1 MGLIKT
7 KTLIFGVSLL
17 TIASSGE
24 ISACKY
30 KIHFRFDF
38 LITTGMNGLTL
49 KHHINSLEPC
59 FNLITVTNTH
69 LTLPPC

>member
-30 KIHFRFDF
+30 KIHFRFGY
-38 LITTGMNGLTL
+38 LITTGMNGLREGL
-49 KHHINSLEPC
+49 KRDLKSDLNPFMPVVIR
-59 FNLITVTNTH
+59 
-69 LTLPPC
+69 